1 MRFEAHLSAIP
12 VHFKIYGPAPQEGDG
27 SLFVQEMGIQVT
39 PEFGSAF
46 LLPHFQ
52 MDWLKEEDY
61 SLTLGF
67 EKEGKL
73 ELSRLGAKKEEAL
86 RQIWEGFQKACF
98 KALFL
103 KDEELRGISS
113 LKISTPN
120 FTEPGKIAVFPW
132 VLIMFARGNGVKV
145 IPMRFLKGVSFDE
158 QSYSVHLE
166 TAQERF
172 SLSQLGALREK
183 FLRDTREAY
192 EASNARLSELFGEYL
207 PEIDSFTRQALSAL
221 LFKEGTLRKV
231 DVKDAE
237 NWEEMLSLIPEEKK
251 EYVRIFLTMAPPEN
265 TYFGLAPSPSFRS
278 DLPYLSWL
286 SAQFGD
292 LLAFEVTS
300 IEDFATY
307 FFRIPGKTPEEKKE
321 WIKSVHIFWPL
332 LGFHREI
339 LFKEEAE
346 LSESEKYSTYL
357 LLKLLP
363 IFASMR
369 ENFIKRVIHTEPK
382 EWEKQI
388 REVTG
393 K

>member
-27 SLFVQEMGIQVT
+27 SLFVQEMGIQVI

-46 LLPHFQ
+46 LLPYFQ

-103 KDEELRGISS
+103 KDEELRGIASS
-113 LKISTPN
+113 KISTPN

-132 VLIMFARGNGVKV
+132 VLIMFAGGNGVKV

-207 PEIDSFTRQALSAL
+207 PEIDPFTRQALSAL

-231 DVKDAE
+231 DVKDAK
-237 NWEEMLSLIPEEKK
+237 NWEKMLSLIPEEKK

-369 ENFIKRVIHTEPK
+369 ENFIKRVMHTEPK

>member
-1 MRFEAHLSAIP
+1 MSAIP

-27 SLFVQEMGIQVT
+27 SLFLQEMGIQVI

-46 LLPHFQ
+46 LLPYFQ

-73 ELSRLGAKKEEAL
+73 ALSRLGAKKEEAL

-103 KDEELRGISS
+103 KDEELRGIFS
-113 LKISTPN
+113 LNISTPN
-120 FTEPGKIAVFPW
+120 FTESGKIAVFPW
-132 VLIMFARGNGVKV
+132 VLIMFAGGRGVKV
-145 IPMRFLKGVSFDE
+145 IPMRFLEGASFDE

-172 SLSQLGALREK
+172 SLSQLGTLREK
-183 FLRDTREAY
+183 FLRDIREAY
-192 EASNARLSELFGEYL
+192 EASNAHLSELFGEYL
-207 PEIDSFTRQALSAL
+207 PEIDPFTRQALSAL
-221 LFKEGTLRKV
+221 LFKEGTLRKA
-231 DVKDAE
+231 DVKDAG
-237 NWEEMLSLIPEEKK
+237 NWEKMLSLIPEEKK
-251 EYVRIFLTMAPPEN
+251 EYVRIILTMAPPEN
-265 TYFGLAPSPSFRS
+265 TYFGLASSPSFRS

-307 FFRIPGKTPEEKKE
+307 FFRIPGNTPEEKEE

-346 LSESEKYSTYL
+346 LSESDKYSTYL

-369 ENFIKRVIHTEPK
+369 ENFVKRVMHTELQ

>member
-1 MRFEAHLSAIP
+1 MSAIP
-12 VHFKIYGPAPQEGDG
+12 VHFKIYGPAPQEGAG
-27 SLFVQEMGIQVT
+27 SLFVQEMGIQVI

-46 LLPHFQ
+46 LLPYFQ

-103 KDEELRGISS
+103 KDEELQGISS

-183 FLRDTREAY
+183 FLRDIREAY